1 MPLERHPT
9 DPDKLVFR
17 AHKFVQMFTLD
28 ELNAAVAEE
37 RKACAKVAVGH
48 KFMALGV
55 YPEERN
61 RACDDIASAI
71 LARGQS

>member
-28 ELNAAVAEE
+28 ELRAAVAEE
-37 RKACAKVAVGH
+37 REACART
-48 KFMALGV
+48 V
-55 YPEERN
+55 YDSTDNMHEER
-61 RACDDIASAI
+61 DMVLKDIIVDAI
-71 LARGQS
+71 KARGQA